1 MVDDRDVPGC
11 CPPNRYDEV
20 FDDRFARRIATR
32 YERRGLGR
40 AERRLVSLLEQHGLE
55 GASVLEIGGGVGE
68 LQVELLKRGA
78 SRAVN
83 LELASG
89 YETEAQRLLER
100 NGLGDRVE
108 RRLIDLAE
116 RPDAVAP
123 ADVVVLHRVVCC
135 YPDHAKLLSTAAAHA
150 RRVLVFSH
158 PPRNLLSRLFVGATN
173 LAMRVSG
180 RDYRAFA
187 HPPAAMVEAAQREG
201 LRLRDHRGG
210 PVWQVEFLTR

>member
-135 YPDHAKLLSTAAAHA
+135 YPDHRRLLRAAADHCRGRLA
-150 RRVLVFSH
+150 FSH
-158 PPRNLLSRLFVGATN
+158 PPRNLVSRAVVAIQNTLFILTGRSFKAYVHPPDAMVAVVTARGLRPVLSQ
-173 LAMRVSG
+173 SG
-180 RDYRAFA
+180 R
-187 HPPAAMVEAAQREG
+187 
-201 LRLRDHRGG
+201 
-210 PVWQVEFLTR
+210 VWQVQGLAR